1 MIILIGQFF
10 AALFIRLGW
19 HKYTDETVY
28 AINPF
33 VILFLVIL
41 GVAMSGTSHIMF
53 MIGFFFID
61 FIFQLGKRNGKE
73 ITVINFI
80 TTLLNIMPKKKET
93 PNE

>member
-41 GVAMSGTSHIMF
+41 GLAMSGTSH
-53 MIGFFFID
+53 
-61 FIFQLGKRNGKE
+61 
-73 ITVINFI
+73 
-80 TTLLNIMPKKKET
+80 
-93 PNE
+93 